1 LQPIVDAA
9 VDALR
14 TAADAKRLTIAA
26 DADGSVGPISVD
38 PERFQQI
45 VWNLISNAIKF
56 TPSGGSVT
64 VALAR
69 DDQQLRLVVSDT
81 GIGFTPDIA
90 AHLFERF
97 RQGDSGSTR
106 EFGGL
111 GLGLGI
117 VRSLVEL
124 HGGTVDA

>member
-1 LQPIVDAA
+1 WIVNGRLQIAPRPAVLQPIVDSA
-9 VDALR
+9 VESLR
-14 TAADAKRLTIAA
+14 PAADAKRLTLTTDV
-26 DADGSVGPISVD
+26 DASIGPVDVD

-56 TPSGGSVT
+56 TPSGGRVT

-69 DDQQLRLVVSDT
+69 QDQQLRLAVSDT
-81 GIGFTPDIA
+81 GIGLTPEIA

-106 EFGGL
+106 EFGG
-111 GLGLGI
+111 
-117 VRSLVEL
+117 
-124 HGGTVDA
+124 